1 MLSPS
6 TSRPEIDLPRSEGT
20 TTGVAPCGGGTA
32 SEGGDLASDTR
43 AGTLP
48 YGDEVIDLLVDPE
61 QLRPAYQPI
70 VDLGTGAVV
79 AFEALARW
87 PRLGYSPADVFA
99 RAGHRITDVD
109 RACRLAAIRG
119 AIDAGLSDRQ
129 HLFVNVEP
137 LALGCLVR
145 EASSWL
151 FEQDLRRLRVTL
163 ELTERALS
171 SDPAG
176 LMSVIA
182 LARRRG
188 IGIALDDVGAD
199 PSALALLPLV
209 SPDVVKLDLGLVRAW
224 PGPTQSRVIAGVQAY
239 AEQSCALVLAEGI
252 ETRGHLEQAIALGA
266 TLGQGWYFGRPG
278 PLISSDLP
286 GKIAFESMEAERLVE
301 SPFSLVEANS
311 RVRVARKGLLLGIA
325 RHVEDRAFQ
334 MVAPVVFAALQDY
347 ARLTPPVKARY
358 EAMSRK
364 SPLVATFGTGK
375 PGHDGAAISPAGPVG
390 MRWVELSR
398 TDPMRLEWSVVVV
411 GAQESFALLASDL
424 GDDSPDLQRRFRYVL
439 THDRNIVT
447 AAARSMAARISP
459 PAADCHE
466 PS

>member
-6 TSRPEIDLPRSEGT
+6 TSRPEIELPHGEPT
-20 TTGVAPCGGGTA
+20 NMGVASPGCGTA
-32 SEGGDLASDTR
+32 SAWVTGLSEARGGPPAYS
-43 AGTLP
+43 
-48 YGDEVIDLLVDPE
+48 DEVIDLLIDPE
-61 QLRPAYQPI
+61 ELRPAYQPI

-99 RAGHRITDVD
+99 RAGDRVTDVD
-109 RACRLAAIRG
+109 SACRLAAIRG

-137 LALGCLVR
+137 AALGCLAR
-145 EASSWL
+145 AGSSRL
-151 FEQDLRRLRVTL
+151 FEQASRRLRVTL
-163 ELTERALS
+163 ELTERALG

-209 SPDVVKLDLGLVRAW
+209 SPDVVKLDLGLVQAW

-239 AEQSCALVLAEGI
+239 AEHSGALVLAEGI

-278 PLISSDLP
+278 PLSASDLP
-286 GKIAFESMEAERLVE
+286 RQAAFEPMKAERPVA

-325 RHVEDRAFQ
+325 RHVEDRAFR
-334 MVAPVVFAALQDY
+334 MVAPVVFAAVQDHT
-347 ARLTPPVKARY
+347 RLTSLTKARY
-358 EAMSRK
+358 EAMSRN
-364 SPLVATFGTGK
+364 SPLVATFGTGRS
-375 PGHDGAAISPAGPVG
+375 GRDGAAISPAGRVG

-439 THDRNIVT
+439 TYDRNTVT

-459 PAADCHE
+459 PAADWYE